1 MTVSIKNRIR
11 RGMARAFF
19 ACAWAD
25 IVEDDPESDSLSG
38 LEITQVM
45 PRSIDS
51 AAWHAADTLIF
62 DLSYAN
68 RDNTPRELYLAN
80 RGNPSLSAD
89 DWGHYCAMQSMGHG
103 VGLGDYGIERDAV
116 SVPYVEFGSHSLS
129 KDYQFKRG
137 Q

>member
-1 MTVSIKNRIR
+1 MTASIKNRIR

-25 IVEDDPESDSLSG
+25 MVDDDPESDSLSG

-51 AAWHAADTLIF
+51 AAWHAADTLCN
-62 DLSYAN
+62 DLARAN
-68 RDNTPRELYLAN
+68 AMQCPRTLYLVN
-80 RGNPSLSAD
+80 RGDPSLSAD

-103 VGLGDYGIERDAV
+103 VGLSDYGIEADAV
-116 SVPYVEFGSHSLS
+116 NVPYVEFGSHSLS
-129 KDYQFKRG
+129 RDYRFKRG
-137 Q
+137 